1 MLREQP
7 PNPAETMMNPIA
19 EDDPLN
25 LQAHTS
31 PLLTILMV
39 VILLAGF
46 TMLIV
51 AIVLKLAA

>member
-7 PNPAETMMNPIA
+7 PNPAETMMHPIA
-19 EDDPLN
+19 EDDPLK
-25 LQAHTS
+25 LQTHMS
-31 PLLTILMV
+31 PLLTIFMV

-51 AIVLKLAA
+51 ALVLELAA

>member
-7 PNPAETMMNPIA
+7 PNPAKTMMHPIA

-25 LQAHTS
+25 LQTRTS
-31 PLLTILMV
+31 LLLTIGMV

-51 AIVLKLAA
+51 ALILELAT